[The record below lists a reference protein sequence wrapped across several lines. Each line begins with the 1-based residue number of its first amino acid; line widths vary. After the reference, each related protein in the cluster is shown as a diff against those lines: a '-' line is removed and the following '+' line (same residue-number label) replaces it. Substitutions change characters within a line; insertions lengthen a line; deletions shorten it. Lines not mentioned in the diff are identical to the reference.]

1 MNKLYLKIEEERRI
15 FNNDLIRFLNR
26 KKKLLE
32 IKEDTV
38 EKVKHQDKLNSLE
51 FWKVFELLKQEGP
64 KVKYLNPDGWSNT
77 SRT

>member
-1 MNKLYLKIEEERRI
+1 MKIEEERRI

-51 FWKVFELLKQEGP
+51 FWKVFELLHQEGP
-64 KVKYLNPDGWSNT
+64 KVKYSNPDGWSNT
-77 SRT
+77 SRP